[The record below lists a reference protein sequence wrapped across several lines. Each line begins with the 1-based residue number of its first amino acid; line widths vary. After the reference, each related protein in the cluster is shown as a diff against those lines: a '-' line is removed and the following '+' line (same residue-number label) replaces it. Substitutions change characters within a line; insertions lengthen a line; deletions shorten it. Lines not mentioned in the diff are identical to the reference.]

1 MFYIQLQLGPKATRM
16 HRALDFT
23 GFKIKP
29 KGFKNFPVL
38 TKSIL
43 GCRLVP

>member
-1 MFYIQLQLGPKATRM
+1 MFYIQLQLRPKATRM

-29 KGFKNFPVL
+29 KGFKTFRYLQGVF
-38 TKSIL
+38 
-43 GCRLVP
+43 